1 MEHAVIVQLS
11 FQGGEMDSAEE
22 QKAAFALVEELEA
35 AFDTSGIG
43 EYDGEEFGGGGC
55 TFYMYG
61 PDADRLF
68 AAVEPILKQSS
79 LAPGG
84 SATKRYGDAG
94 DPDAR
99 EVRIDL

>member
-1 MEHAVIVQLS
+1 MEHAVIVRLS
-11 FQGGEMDSAEE
+11 FQGGEMGSADE
-22 QKAAFALVEELEA
+22 QEAAFALAEELQGAVDASE
-35 AFDTSGIG
+35 TG

-68 AAVEPILKQSS
+68 AAVEPTLKKSS
-79 LAPGG
+79 LARGG
-84 SATKRYGDAG
+84 NATKRYGDAG

-99 EVRIDL
+99 EALIDL